1 MVSDFETSPV
11 LNFPDDGPQD
21 AMIQATLTIVA
32 RRSQRKGVLE
42 ALRSLL
48 APAAGEV
55 GCLRRCLYEDVETKG
70 SFTFVE
76 EWATAADLQRRL
88 RSAAYLR
95 LLQIMEL
102 SAEPPEVRFLEVA
115 GAKGMEVVYAARE
128 LALDS
133 EG

>member
-1 MVSDFETSPV
+1 MVSDFESSPV

-21 AMIQATLTIVA
+21 AMIQATVTIVA
-32 RRSQRKGVLE
+32 HRSQRKGVLE

-48 APAAGEV
+48 GSTAGEV
-55 GCLRRCLYEDVETKG
+55 GCLRRHLYEDVEVKG

-76 EWATAADLQRRL
+76 EWATAADLHHRL
-88 RSAAYLR
+88 RSATDLR

-115 GAKGMEVVYAARE
+115 EAKGLEVVYAARE
-128 LALDS
+128 LAPDS
-133 EG
+133 AG